1 MRFVADIKPAA
12 DGGFEAEW
20 LLADAKDLD
29 AGVTLAKESGCRVFA
44 TKPEAWAWIKDVALA
59 RGIPPSD
66 ILQSLPPYSN

>member
-1 MRFVADIKPAA
+1 MRFVADIKPTP

-20 LLADAKDLD
+20 LLAEVKELD

-44 TKPEAWAWIKDVALA
+44 TEPEAWAWIKDVALA

-66 ILQSLPPYSN
+66 IWQSLPPNSN